1 MKKPTLFLIFTL
13 FFHSLI
19 AQIPDNCQWAY
30 APVGTNTFNARVINS
45 TLDLQGNIVE
55 TGTIYG
61 VADMDP
67 GTAVSDTSFSL
78 PGYNYYLS
86 KTAADGHLIWIKY
99 FKGFPAVSVFGFN
112 GVKVNSQNEIIVGGN
127 YFGVI
132 DFDLSDAGVDTLSS
146 HQPTYQDYF
155 VAKYDSSGNYLWA
168 FSIGDVS
175 NRVQIQTISL
185 QPNDDILVATNTIGA
200 VDVDPGASVHNTLGG
215 NANLVCY
222 DSNGN
227 YNWHNNIAVTYSYA
241 ENYQSLGSDAAAN
254 TYLLS
259 VGYYELTVN
268 KFDPNGVRI
277 WAKTIGLFSAGAR
290 VTPQSVLV
298 EKINGSFYVAGTFDG
313 TVDFDPGT
321 NSVTQTSNNISY
333 EDGFI
338 AKYDSSMN
346 LLWVN
351 AYPGNIEFG
360 KYSMDFYG
368 TDILLGGS
376 YTGSIDFGNG
386 FIFTSAGM
394 TPFLLKMD
402 ANGSATDAFE
412 LNGGGNINTLHVAS
426 NLSLATSGFVYSTMD
441 MDPGA
446 GILTLTVPNTSSF
459 TAVYSVLTS
468 INNIQESSASIQL
481 FPNPTSGVFTINTG
495 KSNFSTIKIYNI
507 TGELIYQSVVNEKTV
522 VDLSAEGAGMYFVTI
537 LNEDG
542 EVARKKVVV
551 E

>member
-1 MKKPTLFLIFTL
+1 MKKATVFLIFTL

-30 APVGTNTFNARVINS
+30 VPVGTNTFNARVINS
-45 TLDLQGNIVE
+45 TLDLQGNIVQ
-55 TGTIYG
+55 TGTIFG

-67 GTAVSDTSFSL
+67 GSAVSDTSYSL

-99 FKGFPAVSVFGFN
+99 FKGFPAVSVFEFN
-112 GVKVNSQNEIIVGGN
+112 GVKVNSQNEIIVAGN

-132 DFDLSDAGVDTLSS
+132 DFDLSDTGVDTLRS

-155 VAKYDSSGNYLWA
+155 VAKYDSSGNYIWA

-175 NRVQIQTISL
+175 NQTDIQTVSL
-185 QPNDDILVATNTIGA
+185 QPNDDILIATNTNGA

-241 ENYQSLGSDAAAN
+241 ENYQSLGGDAAGN

-277 WAKTIGLFSAGAR
+277 WDKTIGLFSAGAR

-298 EKINGSFYVAGTFDG
+298 EKLNGNFYVAGTFDG
-313 TVDFDPGT
+313 TVDFDPGP

-338 AKYDSSMN
+338 AKYDSSMG

-368 TDILLGGS
+368 TDVLLGGS
-376 YTGSIDFGNG
+376 YNGSIDFGNG
-386 FIFTSAGM
+386 FTFTSAGM
-394 TPFLLKMD
+394 TPFLLKID
-402 ANGSATDAFE
+402 PTGSATDAFQ
-412 LNGGGNINTLHVAS
+412 LNGSGNFNSLHVAS
-426 NLSLATSGFVYSTMD
+426 NLSVATTGGITSTMD

-446 GILTLTVPNTSSF
+446 GTLTLTVPNSSSF
-459 TAVYSVLTS
+459 TAVYSVITS
-468 INNIQESSASIQL
+468 VNNLQESSASIQL
-481 FPNPTSGVFTINTG
+481 FPNPTSGVFTITTDKPN
-495 KSNFSTIKIYNI
+495 NSTIKIYNI
-507 TGELIYQSVVNEKTV
+507 TGELIHQSTINQNTR
-522 VDLSAEGAGMYFVTI
+522 VDLSDEGKGMYFVNI
-537 LNEDG
+537 LNDDG
-542 EVARKKVVV
+542 DATRKKVVV

>member
-1 MKKPTLFLIFTL
+1 MKKITLFLSFTL
-13 FFHSLI
+13 FIHTLF

-30 APVGTNTFNARVINS
+30 VPVGTNTFNARVINS
-45 TLDLQGNIVE
+45 AIDLQGNIVE

-67 GTAVSDTSFSL
+67 GTAVSDTTFSL

-86 KTAADGHLIWIKY
+86 ETAADGRLVWIKY
-99 FKGFPAVSVFGFN
+99 FKGFPAVSVFSFN
-112 GVKVNSQNEIIVGGN
+112 GVKVNSQNEIIVVGS

-132 DFDLSDAGVDTLSS
+132 DFDLSDSGVDTIRSR
-146 HQPTYQDYF
+146 QPTYQDYF

-168 FSIGDVS
+168 FSIGDVT
-175 NRVQIQTISL
+175 NRTQIQTVSL
-185 QPNDDILVATNTIGA
+185 QPNDDILVATNTNGP
-200 VDVDPGASVHNTLGG
+200 VDVDPGVGIHNSLGG

-227 YNWHNNIAVTYSYA
+227 YNWVNNIAVNYSYA
-241 ENYQSLGSDAAAN
+241 ENYKSLEGDAAGN
-254 TYLLS
+254 IYLLS
-259 VGYYELTVN
+259 LGYYELTVN
-268 KFDPNGVRI
+268 KFNSNGVRL
-277 WAKTIGLFSAGAR
+277 WNKTIGLFSAGAR

-298 EKINGSFYVAGTFDG
+298 DKLNGNFYVAGTFDG
-313 TVDFDPGT
+313 TVDFDPGP
-321 NSVTQTSNNISY
+321 NSVTQTSNNISF

-338 AKYDSSMN
+338 AKYDSSMG

-351 AYPGNIEFG
+351 AYPGNVEFG

-386 FIFTSAGM
+386 FTFTSGGM
-394 TPFLLKMD
+394 TPFLLKID
-402 ANGSATDAFE
+402 GSGSTTDAFQ
-412 LNGGGNINTLHVAS
+412 LNGSGSFNTLHVES
-426 NLSLATSGFVYSTMD
+426 TLSLVTTGAIFTTMD

-446 GILTLTVPNTSSF
+446 ATLTLTVPNASSF
-459 TAVYSVLTS
+459 TAVYSLLTS
-468 INNIQESSASIQL
+468 VNTIQGSSASIQL
-481 FPNPTSGVFTINTG
+481 FPNTSSGIFTINTE

-507 TGELIYQSVVNEKTV
+507 TGELIYQSIANKKTV
-522 VDLSAEGAGMYFVTI
+522 VDLSEEGRGMYFVTI

-542 EVARKKVVV
+542 EVANRKVIV